1 MIICHSNLNDLRRQ
15 EDFEFCEN
23 FIKVRDVLFL
33 LADIDGK
40 EFPFGI
46 WAEVLPLYKAVK
58 IINILD
64 INFTA

>member
-33 LADIDGK
+33 LTDIDRK

-46 WAEVLPLYKAVK
+46 
-58 IINILD
+58 
-64 INFTA
+64 